1 MEKKYLGV
9 YACHAANAYGAD
21 SKKIEVSG
29 AADGDDFDDNHD
41 VKACD
46 DNDDDNNA
54 MVAMTVKEQWTAAQ
68 VCGR

>member
-29 AADGDDFDDNHD
+29 DNYDGDD
-41 VKACD
+41 VKDCD
-46 DNDDDNNA
+46 DNEDDNNA
-54 MVAMTVKEQWTAAQ
+54 MVAMTVKEQ
-68 VCGR
+68 

>member
-29 AADGDDFDDNHD
+29 DNCDGDDCDDNHD
-41 VKACD
+41 AKDCD

-54 MVAMTVKEQWTAAQ
+54 MVAMTVKEQ
-68 VCGR
+68 